1 MCRATTFAVLQQLL
15 FHAKNHL
22 QRYKNMA
29 KINYTLSKKVKDG
42 MSEIILD
49 IQPKRGIH
57 YRVKSGIYIT
67 PANYDRLTATDKLLT
82 YDCLYDIEKALLS
95 ELPTTKEDAEKIMM
109 RVKGTDDNIIT
120 VFTAYADARM
130 IEKGLTD
137 GTREVY
143 KSLKALLKAYSPDIS
158 MKQID
163 DKWMQGLILHMC
175 EEGMTNTTQSN
186 YYRVLKTFLN
196 ANDISL
202 NFTPKF
208 KVVENDVVSL
218 TAAELHDIYTVKL
231 NADSSGRKARY
242 GLSMLNAV
250 RDIFVVQCLTG
261 LRYSDMSNIYK
272 ENIQEDDGG
281 KYIVLITKKT
291 MKRLKIY
298 FNDRCTHILEQ
309 WDWTLPHYK
318 LEVMNRLL
326 PEIAKQAGVKGR
338 VEVVRMV
345 GSKRVV
351 EHKEKWEVIK
361 THTARRTFI
370 SLMLEAG
377 ENITTIR
384 SITGHTQLSSFSR
397 YVAVSDTKKAKAV
410 KGLDW

>member
-1 MCRATTFAVLQQLL
+1 
-15 FHAKNHL
+15 
-22 QRYKNMA
+22 MA
-29 KINYTLSKKVKDG
+29 KINYTLSKKVKDDQA
-42 MSEIILD
+42 EIILD
-49 IQPKRGIH
+49 IQPKRGVH

-67 PANYDRLTATDKLLT
+67 PAQYERLIATDKITT

-95 ELPTTKEDAEKIMM
+95 ELPLTKADAEQIIA
-109 RVKGTDDNIIT
+109 RVKGIDENVLS

-143 KSLKALLKAYSPDIS
+143 KSLKALLKAYSPNTT

-163 DKWMQGLILHMC
+163 DKWMQGLIIYMVSQ
-175 EEGMTNTTQSN
+175 GMANRTQSN

-208 KVVENDVVSL
+208 KVIENDVVSL
-218 TAAELHDIYTVKL
+218 TSEELHNIYTVKL
-231 NADSSGRKARY
+231 QIENRDKKYSENIAS
-242 GLSMLNAV
+242 AV

-261 LRYSDMSNIYK
+261 LRYSDMIHIYK

-291 MKRLKIY
+291 MKRIKIY
-298 FNDRCTHILEQ
+298 FNDRACHILEL
-309 WDWTLPHYK
+309 WDWNLPHYN
-318 LEVMNRLL
+318 LEVMNRWL
-326 PEIAKQAGVKGR
+326 PEIAKQAGVCGR
-338 VEVVRMV
+338 VEVARMI

-351 EHKEKWEVIK
+351 EYKQKWEMVK

-377 ENITTIR
+377 ESVTTVR

-397 YVAVSDTKKAKAV
+397 YVAVSDAKKSKAV

>member
-1 MCRATTFAVLQQLL
+1 
-15 FHAKNHL
+15 
-22 QRYKNMA
+22 MA

-42 MSEIILD
+42 ESEIILD

-67 PANYDRLTATDKLLT
+67 PINYDRLTATDKIT
-82 YDCLYDIEKALLS
+82 SYDRLYDIEKAVLS
-95 ELPTTKEDAEKIMM
+95 ELPESKDACEKII
-109 RVKGTDDNIIT
+109 RRIQGTDENLLS
-120 VFTAYADARM
+120 VFTEYADARM

-158 MKQID
+158 MKNID

-175 EEGMTNTTQSN
+175 KEGMTNRTQSN

-208 KVVENDVVSL
+208 KVVENDVVYL
-218 TAAELHDIYTVKL
+218 TADELHNIYTVKICVE
-231 NADSSGRKARY
+231 NRDKKYSENVMS
-242 GLSMLNAV
+242 AV

-261 LRYSDMSNIYK
+261 LRYSDMIHIYK
-272 ENIQEDDGG
+272 ENIQEDEDG
-281 KYIVLITKKT
+281 KYIVLVMKKT
-291 MKRLKIY
+291 MKRIKIY
-298 FNDRCTHILEQ
+298 FNDRALHILEM
-309 WDWTLPHYK
+309 WDYNLPHYK
-318 LEVMNRLL
+318 LEVMNRWL

-345 GSKRVV
+345 GSKRIV

-370 SLMLEAG
+370 TLMLEAG
-377 ENITTIR
+377 ENTSTIR

>member
-1 MCRATTFAVLQQLL
+1 
-15 FHAKNHL
+15 
-22 QRYKNMA
+22 MA
-29 KINYTLSKKVKDG
+29 KINYTISKKVKDG

-67 PANYDRLTATDKLLT
+67 PANYDRLIATSKLLS
-82 YDCLYDIEKALLS
+82 YDKLYDIEKAILDELPESKRSCEGIIRRIQGTDENLLS
-95 ELPTTKEDAEKIMM
+95 
-109 RVKGTDDNIIT
+109 
-120 VFTAYADARM
+120 VFTEYADARM

-137 GTREVY
+137 GTRELY
-143 KSLKALLKAYSPDIS
+143 KSLKALLKAYSPDVS
-158 MKQID
+158 MKHID

-175 EEGMTNTTQSN
+175 KEGMTNRTQSN
-186 YYRVLKTFLN
+186 YYRTLKTFLDHHN
-196 ANDISL
+196 VEIA
-202 NFTPKF
+202 FKPKF
-208 KVVENDVVSL
+208 KVVENDVVYL
-218 TAAELHDIYTVKL
+218 TADELHNIYTLKICV
-231 NADSSGRKARY
+231 DSRDKKYSENVA
-242 GLSMLNAV
+242 SAV

-261 LRYSDMSNIYK
+261 LRYSDMVHIYK
-272 ENIQEDDGG
+272 DNIQEDEEG

-298 FNDRCTHILEQ
+298 FNDRALHILEM

-318 LEVMNRLL
+318 LEVMNRWL
-326 PEIAKQAGVKGR
+326 PLIAKQAGVKGR

-351 EHKEKWEVIK
+351 EHKEKWEMVK

-370 SLMLEAG
+370 TLMLEAG
-377 ENITTIR
+377 ENTSTIR

>member
-1 MCRATTFAVLQQLL
+1 
-15 FHAKNHL
+15 
-22 QRYKNMA
+22 MA
-29 KINYTLSKKVKDG
+29 KINYIISKKVKDDQA
-42 MSEIILD
+42 EIILD
-49 IQPKRGIH
+49 IQPKRGVH

-67 PANYDRLTATDKLLT
+67 PAQYERLTATSKITT
-82 YDCLYDIEKALLS
+82 YDCLYDIEKAILD
-95 ELPTTKEDAEKIMM
+95 ELPESKDECEKIIK
-109 RVKGTDDNIIT
+109 RIQGTDDNILT
-120 VFTAYADARM
+120 VFTAYADARLV
-130 IEKGLTD
+130 EKGLTD
-137 GTREVY
+137 GTNEVY
-143 KSLKALLKAYSPDIS
+143 KSLKALLKAYSPNTT

-163 DKWMQGLILHMC
+163 DKWMQGLIIYMVSQ
-175 EEGMTNTTQSN
+175 GMTNRTQSN

-208 KVVENDVVSL
+208 KVVENDVVYL
-218 TAAELHDIYTVKL
+218 TAAELHNIYTVKL
-231 NADSSGRKARY
+231 QIENRDKKYSENIAS
-242 GLSMLNAV
+242 AV

-261 LRYSDMSNIYK
+261 LRYSDMIHIYK
-272 ENIQEDDGG
+272 ENIQEDEEG

-298 FNDRCTHILEQ
+298 FNDRACHILEL
-309 WDWTLPHYK
+309 WDWNLPHYK
-318 LEVMNRLL
+318 LEVMNRWL
-326 PEIAKQAGVKGR
+326 PEIAKQAGVCGR
-338 VEVVRMV
+338 VEVARMI

-351 EHKEKWEVIK
+351 EYKQKWEMVK

-377 ENITTIR
+377 ESVTTVR

>member
-1 MCRATTFAVLQQLL
+1 
-15 FHAKNHL
+15 
-22 QRYKNMA
+22 MA
-29 KINYTLSKKVKDG
+29 KINYIISKKVKDDQA
-42 MSEIILD
+42 EIILD
-49 IQPKRGIH
+49 IQPKRGVH

-67 PANYDRLTATDKLLT
+67 PAQYERLIATAKLLT

-95 ELPTTKEDAEKIMM
+95 ELPLTKADAEQIIA
-109 RVKGTDDNIIT
+109 RVKGTDENVLS
-120 VFTAYADARM
+120 VFTAYADSRV

-137 GTREVY
+137 GTNEVY
-143 KSLKALLKAYSPDIS
+143 KSLKALLKAYSPNTT

-163 DKWMQGLILHMC
+163 DKWMQGLIIYMVSQ
-175 EEGMTNTTQSN
+175 GMTNRTQSN

-208 KVVENDVVSL
+208 KVVENDVVYL
-218 TAAELHDIYTVKL
+218 TAAELHNIYTVKL
-231 NADSSGRKARY
+231 KIENRDKKYSENIAS
-242 GLSMLNAV
+242 AV

-261 LRYSDMSNIYK
+261 LRYSDMIHIYK
-272 ENIQEDDGG
+272 ENIQEDEEG

-298 FNDRCTHILEQ
+298 FNDRACHILEL
-309 WDWTLPHYK
+309 WDWNLPHYK
-318 LEVMNRLL
+318 LEVMNRWL

-338 VEVVRMV
+338 VEVLRMI

-351 EHKEKWEVIK
+351 EYKQKWEMVK

-370 SLMLEAG
+370 TLMLEAG
-377 ENITTIR
+377 ENTSTIR

>member
-1 MCRATTFAVLQQLL
+1 
-15 FHAKNHL
+15 
-22 QRYKNMA
+22 MA

-42 MSEIILD
+42 ESEIILD

-67 PANYDRLTATDKLLT
+67 PANYDRLTATDKIT
-82 YDCLYDIEKALLS
+82 SYDRLYDIEKAVLS
-95 ELPTTKEDAEKIMM
+95 ELPESKDACEKIIK
-109 RVKGTDDNIIT
+109 RIQGTDENLLS
-120 VFTAYADARM
+120 VFTEYADARM

-158 MKQID
+158 MKNID

-175 EEGMTNTTQSN
+175 SEGMTNRTQSN

-208 KVVENDVVSL
+208 KVVENDVVYL
-218 TAAELHDIYTVKL
+218 TAVELHNIYTVKL
-231 NADSSGRKARY
+231 NIENRDKKYSENVAS
-242 GLSMLNAV
+242 AV

-261 LRYSDMSNIYK
+261 LRYSDMIHIYK
-272 ENIQEDDGG
+272 ENIQEDEDG
-281 KYIVLITKKT
+281 KYIVLVMKKT
-291 MKRLKIY
+291 MKRIKIY
-298 FNDRCTHILEQ
+298 FNDRALHILEM
-309 WDWTLPHYK
+309 WDYNLPHYK
-318 LEVMNRLL
+318 LEVMNRWL

-345 GSKRVV
+345 GSKRIV
-351 EHKEKWEVIK
+351 EHKEKWEMVK

-370 SLMLEAG
+370 TLMLEAG
-377 ENITTIR
+377 ENTSTIR

>member
-1 MCRATTFAVLQQLL
+1 
-15 FHAKNHL
+15 
-22 QRYKNMA
+22 MA
-29 KINYTLSKKVKDG
+29 KINYTISKKVKDDQA
-42 MSEIILD
+42 EVILD
-49 IQPKRGIH
+49 IQPKRGVH
-57 YRVKSGIYIT
+57 YRVKSGVYIT
-67 PANYDRLTATDKLLT
+67 PAQYERLIATDKLLT

-95 ELPTTKEDAEKIMM
+95 ELPLTKADAEQIIA
-109 RVKGTDDNIIT
+109 RVKGTDENVLS

-143 KSLKALLKAYSPDIS
+143 KSLKALLKAYSPNTT

-163 DKWMQGLILHMC
+163 DKWMQGLIMHMVSQ
-175 EEGMTNTTQSN
+175 GMTNRTQSN
-186 YYRVLKTFLN
+186 YYRVLKTFLTHHN
-196 ANDISL
+196 VEIA
-202 NFTPKF
+202 FKPKF
-208 KVVENDVVSL
+208 KVVENDVVYL
-218 TAAELHDIYTVKL
+218 TADELHNIYTVKICVE
-231 NADSSGRKARY
+231 NRDKKYSENIAS
-242 GLSMLNAV
+242 AV

-261 LRYSDMSNIYK
+261 LRYSDMIHIYK
-272 ENIQEDDGG
+272 ENIQEDEEG

-298 FNDRCTHILEQ
+298 FNDRACHILEL
-309 WDWTLPHYK
+309 WDWNLPHYK
-318 LEVMNRLL
+318 LEVMNRWL

-351 EHKEKWEVIK
+351 EYKQKWEMVK

-370 SLMLEAG
+370 TLMLEAG
-377 ENITTIR
+377 ENTSTIR

>member
-1 MCRATTFAVLQQLL
+1 
-15 FHAKNHL
+15 
-22 QRYKNMA
+22 MA

-42 MSEIILD
+42 ESEIILD
-49 IQPKRGIH
+49 VQPKRGIH
-57 YRVKSGIYIT
+57 YRVKTGIYIT
-67 PANYDRLTATDKLLT
+67 PANYDRLTATSKLLT
-82 YDCLYDIEKALLS
+82 YDRLYDIEKAVLS
-95 ELPTTKEDAEKIMM
+95 ELPESKEECEKII
-109 RVKGTDDNIIT
+109 RRIQGTDENLLS
-120 VFTAYADARM
+120 VFSEYADARM

-158 MKQID
+158 MKHID

-175 EEGMTNTTQSN
+175 KEGMTNRTQSN

-208 KVVENDVVSL
+208 KVVENDVVYL
-218 TAAELHDIYTVKL
+218 TAAELHNIYTVELKIE
-231 NADSSGRKARY
+231 NRDKKYSENIAS
-242 GLSMLNAV
+242 AV

-261 LRYSDMSNIYK
+261 LRYSDMIHIYK
-272 ENIQEDDGG
+272 ENIQEDEEG

-298 FNDRCTHILEQ
+298 FNDRALHILEM
-309 WDWTLPHYK
+309 WDYNLPHYK
-318 LEVMNRLL
+318 LEVMNRWL

-351 EHKEKWEVIK
+351 EYKEKWEMVK

-370 SLMLEAG
+370 TLMLEAG
-377 ENITTIR
+377 ENTSTIR